1 MIFSSFR
8 FITSSSTDQCVWFC
22 VLIRS
27 SYEAAQ
33 EWALPVQF
41 CHLHAL
47 PLSPAFPQDCA
58 RDGQWLNFLLFVQ
71 LHNYPLQQVCLLHD
85 SVLWLDNYLITG
97 FCLFSF
103 LFSIK
108 KWIKRLFNGIFSVFQ
123 CCILL
128 MGLFF
133 PFCLF
138 YFIQILGEIL
148 TAL

>member
-1 MIFSSFR
+1 MYFYFSFSTSTLFELVDKATFLMFVFHLIFVLFQVMKMIFSSFR
-8 FITSSSTDQCVWFC
+8 FITSNSTDQCVWFC

-85 SVLWLDNYLITG
+85 SVL
-97 FCLFSF
+97 
-103 LFSIK
+103 
-108 KWIKRLFNGIFSVFQ
+108 
-123 CCILL
+123 
-128 MGLFF
+128 
-133 PFCLF
+133 
-138 YFIQILGEIL
+138 
-148 TAL
+148 